1 MSDAPMTP
9 DPLNKEFCALKTRAT
24 PPGDD
29 LMARVLAD
37 ADAVQAEILAPPRS
51 VRKPFTVRFMAFIG
65 GWPSMAGLATAGL
78 AGVWIGVSQPAALVQ
93 TSETL
98 IYGDLSGAMVD
109 IDPFFGLSDQEGG
122 L

>member
-1 MSDAPMTP
+1 MTDAPQKP
-9 DPLNKEFCALKTRAT
+9 DPLDEAFGILKQHAT

-29 LMARVLAD
+29 VMARVLAD
-37 ADAVQAEILAPPRS
+37 ADAVQAEILAPP
-51 VRKPFTVRFMAFIG
+51 KPARLPVSVRFMALIG

-93 TSETL
+93 TSEAL
-98 IYGDLSGAMVD
+98 IFGDASGALVD
-109 IDPFFGLSDQEGG
+109 LDPFLGLYDADGG

>member
-1 MSDAPMTP
+1 MTDAPKRP
-9 DPLNKEFCALKTRAT
+9 DPLDDAFHALKTHAT

-29 LMARVLAD
+29 LMSRVLAA
-37 ADAVQAEILAPPRS
+37 ADAVQADFLAPPKP
-51 VRKPFTVRFMAFIG
+51 VRAPLSTRFLAVIG

-93 TSETL
+93 TSEAL
-98 IYGDLSGAMVD
+98 IYGDVSGALVD
-109 IDPFFGLSDQEGG
+109 LDPYLGLSEPDGG